1 MIVKRGKIGEL
12 SKRVKVGFVG
22 TCEKYYTDNKTY
34 PMIRTTNLSETG
46 INYSDMKY
54 VTEEFFAKNKKSQ
67 LHDGDVLIA
76 RFGTSGTACVYH
88 GGNAQCLNAII
99 VEPDLDTTI
108 PEYLAI
114 VINSRNVRE
123 QVNKRIVGSTQAILN
138 TKVLSDIEIELPSK
152 QEQKK
157 IVDIIYSIRYISKQ
171 RTMELKKL
179 DDLIK
184 ARFVEMFGDPV
195 INPLRWEQVT
205 LKDVAKG
212 KLSYGSGA
220 SATDFDGNLRYI
232 RITDITEN
240 GDLNSDSKSPDQFD
254 EKYLLGDGDILFA
267 RSGATVGK
275 TFCYAEMKYG
285 KAIYAGYLIRMIPDT
300 SKVLPVYVFYYTK
313 TEYYASFVANAQRA
327 VAQPNIN
334 AQEYGDLTIC
344 VPPMELQEQF
354 AAFVSQ
360 VDKSKVVVNKALNRA
375 QLLFDS
381 LMQQYFG

>member
-1 MIVKRGKIGEL
+1 MNVMRGKIGEL
-12 SKRVKVGFVG
+12 TQRVKVGFVG

-54 VTEEFFAKNKKSQ
+54 VTEDFFAKNKKSQ

-184 ARFVEMFGDPV
+184 ARFVEMFGDNES
-195 INPLRWEQVT
+195 NPKGWKQSRIGDCCT
-205 LKDVAKG
+205 LK
-212 KLSYGSGA
+212 SGTSLPA
-220 SATDFDGNLRYI
+220 EVENEGGPIPYVKVGDMNYPGNERYI
-232 RITDITEN
+232 TTSSRYVSTTTVGN
-240 GDLNSDSKSPDQFD
+240 GLFAVGSILFPKRGGAIGTNKKRMTTLPICADLNIMGVSSNGALLP
-254 EKYLLGDGDILFA
+254 EYLLTYFDMIDLGALSDGSSVPQINNKNIAPL
-267 RSGATVGK
+267 
-275 TFCYAEMKYG
+275 
-285 KAIYAGYLIRMIPDT
+285 LIC
-300 SKVLPVYVFYYTK
+300 L
-313 TEYYASFVANAQRA
+313 
-327 VAQPNIN
+327 
-334 AQEYGDLTIC
+334 
-344 VPPMELQEQF
+344 PPMELQREF
-354 AAFVSQ
+354 ASFVSQ
-360 VDKSKVVVNKALNRA
+360 VDKSKAAVQAALDKARVM
-375 QLLFDS
+375 FDG
-381 LMQQYFG
+381 LMQEYFG